1 MTGQQF
7 YEGATVVDA
16 AGDKVGI
23 LHAYDAQGG
32 YLTVQKGF
40 LFHTDLY
47 IPLSSVG
54 GTDAAGNVQLRI
66 AKDDLQDERYTT
78 PPLGNGSSDDS
89 DAQST
94 TVAQT
99 TTTRVQHTP
108 PPAPSAG
115 SKRRPA
121 SQKARD
127 DGTLTVQVS
136 EEELVASKRQAETGQ
151 VHLHKEVVEERQ
163 TLTVPLR
170 RDEVTV
176 ERVAVTGQTSQA
188 DLTDAFQ
195 ERDITVPLM
204 GEEAVVGKRAHVVEE
219 VRLRKE
225 VTTEQEQVSGTVRK
239 ERVIVDEMATKA
251 PRAQGSKKRRGR

>member
-7 YEGATVVDA
+7 YEGATVVDT

-78 PPLGNGSSDDS
+78 PPQGGAASDDS
-89 DAQST
+89 YTQST
-94 TVAQT
+94 MVAE
-99 TTTRVQHTP
+99 TTTRGQRTP
-108 PPAPSAG
+108 PPAPSAAP
-115 SKRRPA
+115 KRRPA
-121 SQKARD
+121 PQKARD
-127 DGTLTVQVS
+127 DGTLTVRVS

-170 RDEVTV
+170 REEVTV
-176 ERVAVTGQTSQA
+176 ERVAVTGQTSPA

-219 VRLRKE
+219 VRLHKE

-239 ERVIVDEMATKA
+239 ERVIVDEVATKA